1 MGNLPSQISR
11 IDQVVITASP
21 GDAITSMAIALR
33 TQLREQVRSD
43 IYALTV
49 LPELEGDVLPIHRL
63 SPDVPTSRLVYHS
76 SFGEPQITSLLEG
89 RRQPISMIFHNLTP
103 YTYFEEHSARFA
115 TGLLWGEH
123 ELDRLRDRWDLV
135 IADSG
140 FNARF
145 LEDRGYRDV
154 KVLPLGVKVDR
165 LAKRKGHLKLEREL
179 RNRFPNG
186 YLVVVAQQ
194 LPHKRIELAIS
205 TLSLLRHT
213 FRRELGLVVVGP
225 ERIPSYSSALQVFAE
240 RLRVEGQV
248 HFAGGIDDDSLASI
262 LRTSSCLLLTSDHE
276 GLGIPPLEAM
286 SLLVPVIARDV
297 GAVKE
302 TLRDGALIL
311 PKKSGPC
318 AFAAAVDHLLQHS
331 GARARLL
338 ANGLSRI
345 NSFRDEDRS
354 ADVVDLLLG
363 RTL

>member
-1 MGNLPSQISR
+1 
-11 IDQVVITASP
+11 
-21 GDAITSMAIALR
+21 MALTLR
-33 TQLREQVRSD
+33 SILRQRVRSD

-49 LPELEGDVLPIHRL
+49 LPDLDGEVLPL
-63 SPDVPTSRLVYHS
+63 NQLGPDVPSSHLVYHS
-76 SFGEPQITSLLEG
+76 SFGEPEITSLLDD
-89 RRQPISMIFHNLTP
+89 RKQPISMIFHNLTP
-103 YTYFEEHSARFA
+103 HHYFENHSARFA
-115 TGLLWGEH
+115 TGLLWGEY
-123 ELDRLRDRWDLV
+123 ELDRLRGKWKHV
-135 IADSG
+135 IADSE
-140 FNARF
+140 FNAKYLRN
-145 LEDRGYRDV
+145 RGYQHV
-154 KVLPLGVKVDR
+154 SVAPLGVRVDR
-165 LAKRKGHLKLEREL
+165 LRDLQGDYRLERDL
-179 RNRFPNG
+179 AQRFPNG

-213 FRRELGLVVVGP
+213 YRRELGLVVVGP
-225 ERIPSYSSALQVFAE
+225 ERIPSYSSALKVFAE

-311 PKKSGPC
+311 PKISGPC

-331 GARARLL
+331 GVRARLL
-338 ANGLSRI
+338 ADGLARTK
-345 NSFRDEDRS
+345 SFRDEDRS

-363 RTL
+363 TTL